1 MNETLDFGDV
11 ISTYSRA
18 QALEDGELVDASQL
32 AREAGVRYPVALTRA
47 AWGHC
52 VALSPAAKRA
62 GNDETGRLWDVLWMM
77 ANAVRRRP
85 EGSEVLFE
93 LYCVT
98 TDVRASRVR
107 LRAVMGPGDD
117 AAPVLTVMLPEES

>member
-1 MNETLDFGDV
+1 
-11 ISTYSRA
+11 
-18 QALEDGELVDASQL
+18 
-32 AREAGVRYPVALTRA
+32 
-47 AWGHC
+47 
-52 VALSPAAKRA
+52 
-62 GNDETGRLWDVLWMM
+62 LWMM